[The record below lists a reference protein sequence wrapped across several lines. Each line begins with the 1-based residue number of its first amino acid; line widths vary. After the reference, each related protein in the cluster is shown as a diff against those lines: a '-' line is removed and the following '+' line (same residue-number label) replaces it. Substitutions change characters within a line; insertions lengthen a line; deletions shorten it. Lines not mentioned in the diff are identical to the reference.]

1 MRKNKYNVVIDT
13 NIIISALATSKN
25 DSPVIKVL
33 KLFYDGKI
41 SVYYST
47 DIINEYKRVLSRKEF
62 NLDKSYVGNFIN
74 VFKAKA
80 ISINPKDIKEKLIDN
95 KDIPFYAL
103 VLDKRINDAKLLTG
117 NIKHFPKKKFIM
129 TAEEFINNYYK
140 M

>member
-41 SVYYST
+41 SVYYSI

-80 ISINPKDIKEKLIDN
+80 ILINPKDIKEKLIDN

-103 VLDKRINDAKLLTG
+103 VLDKRINDVKLLTG

-129 TAEEFINNYYK
+129 TAEEFINNHYK

>member
-41 SVYYST
+41 SVYYSI

-80 ISINPKDIKEKLIDN
+80 ILINPKDIKEKLIDN

-103 VLDKRINDAKLLTG
+103 VLDKRINDVKLLTG